1 MSPRPNSQRS
11 QIIRTQCGVSH
22 PPPVYRVQCL
32 NRELSIPSLTPRWP
46 TAAHH
51 ENPSFD
57 SLFDEVLS
65 TTLVRP
71 TYKAIRLDLERVCQV
86 FWGNSSA
93 MDTDSFNSSDVY
105 MPTITRIKKSDFYFI
120 HSSAIWLVVKIK
132 VKIYFEGNLWRF
144 LMFDERLNIRVA
156 I

>member
-22 PPPVYRVQCL
+22 PPLVYRVQCL
-32 NRELSIPSLTPRWP
+32 NRELSIPSLTSRWP

-71 TYKAIRLDLERVCQV
+71 SYKAISLDLERVCQV
-86 FWGNSSA
+86 FWENSSA
-93 MDTDSFNSSDVY
+93 MHTDSFNSSDVY

-120 HSSAIWLVVKIK
+120 HSLVIWFVVKIK
-132 VKIYFEGNLWRF
+132 AKIYFEGNLWRF

>member
-22 PPPVYRVQCL
+22 PPLVYRVQCL
-32 NRELSIPSLTPRWP
+32 NRELSIPSLTSRWP

-71 TYKAIRLDLERVCQV
+71 SYKAISLDLERICQV
-86 FWGNSSA
+86 FWENSSA
-93 MDTDSFNSSDVY
+93 MHTDSFNSSDVY

-120 HSSAIWLVVKIK
+120 HSLVIWFVVKIK
-132 VKIYFEGNLWRF
+132 AKIYFEGNLWRF

>member
-22 PPPVYRVQCL
+22 PPLVYRVQCL
-32 NRELSIPSLTPRWP
+32 NRELSIPSLTSRWP

-71 TYKAIRLDLERVCQV
+71 SYKAISLDLERICQV
-86 FWGNSSA
+86 FWENSSA
-93 MDTDSFNSSDVY
+93 MHTDSFNSSDVY

-120 HSSAIWLVVKIK
+120 HSLVIWFVVKIK
-132 VKIYFEGNLWRF
+132 AKIYFEGNLWRF
-144 LMFDERLNIRVA
+144 LIFDERLNIRVA

>member
-22 PPPVYRVQCL
+22 PPLVYRVQCL
-32 NRELSIPSLTPRWP
+32 NRELSIPSLTSRWP

-71 TYKAIRLDLERVCQV
+71 SYKAISLDLERVCQV
-86 FWGNSSA
+86 FWENSSA
-93 MDTDSFNSSDVY
+93 MHTDSFNSSDVY

-120 HSSAIWLVVKIK
+120 HSLVIWFVVKIK
-132 VKIYFEGNLWRF
+132 AKIYFEGNLWRF
-144 LMFDERLNIRVA
+144 LIFDERLNIRVA